1 MGRASHRRGQGGS
14 NCFHQPTV
22 RSRRGRAPTIA
33 QENSR
38 RSARRGGK
46 WEKRPYARLFLF
58 FVSPISSI
66 RCMSSFYLSRGGFI
80 GGGGSPL
87 VDSRGVLFC
96 TWEIG
101 RTSFS
106 PTFSDCWRSSTEEMA
121 TYPTLPNI
129 FSYMISQLWFALL
142 FFGRRTGFSQWRSYL
157 VWYPLSLQTC
167 FRSGWACGS
176 WFSYRTFLFC
186 FY

>member
-1 MGRASHRRGQGGS
+1 MVVIASTNRPFDLDEAVLRRLPRRILVDLPDAEVSGKS
-14 NCFHQPTV
+14 VPTHA
-22 RSRRGRAPTIA
+22 SFC
-33 QENSR
+33 
-38 RSARRGGK
+38 
-46 WEKRPYARLFLF
+46 FLF
-58 FVSPISSI
+58 PPSLPFGVCLHFTC
-66 RCMSSFYLSRGGFI
+66 RVEDLS

-121 TYPTLPNI
+121 TYPTLPNT

-142 FFGRRTGFSQWRSYL
+142 FFGRRTRFSQWRTYL